1 MEMFLEVNT
10 LKFAEL
16 TLLSWIFM
24 EYEMLYTETMNLV
37 NVISKNR
44 EGNVE

>member
-1 MEMFLEVNT
+1 MEMFPEIDI

-24 EYEMLYTETMNLV
+24 DYEILYIE
-37 NVISKNR
+37 KNNSR
-44 EGNVE
+44 ECA